1 MTTIPSA
8 DIASTPSEIARPR
21 LDHPMGIRTIL
32 IFFAIMALGLFF
44 TAYSIHK
51 DLTAASTPVTSYLPF
66 LLLGVIA
73 LGFEFVNGFHDTANT
88 VATVIYSHSL
98 APPIAPQIHGTEL
111 GPKTTRIAK
120 PRQSAQSGDKRRNLY
135 LPVNGPAIG
144 DLWDMFKF
152 RS

>member
-8 DIASTPSEIARPR
+8 DIASTPSEIARPK

-66 LLLGVIA
+66 LLLGLRHRARLRIRQRFPQHRQYGRNRDLQPLA
-73 LGFEFVNGFHDTANT
+73 GSADRASNSWNGVRT
-88 VATVIYSHSL
+88 
-98 APPIAPQIHGTEL
+98 
-111 GPKTTRIAK
+111 
-120 PRQSAQSGDKRRNLY
+120 
-135 LPVNGPAIG
+135 
-144 DLWDMFKF
+144 
-152 RS
+152 